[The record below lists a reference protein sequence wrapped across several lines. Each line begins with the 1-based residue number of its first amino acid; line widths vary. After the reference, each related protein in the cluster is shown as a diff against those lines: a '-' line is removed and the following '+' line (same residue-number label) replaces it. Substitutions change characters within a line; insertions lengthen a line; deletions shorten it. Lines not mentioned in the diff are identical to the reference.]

1 MASIFDDIFR
11 SLFGDNPLAVSEPP
25 KTGGKSEVKIQ
36 IELPKGKPKETVV
49 KRIIPFVKKEHVY
62 ESDNLKGIDKQMDK
76 KGYVEV
82 SPRSK
87 RYTDDDVKSD
97 KKKLSLDEYDGKN
110 TVEIDSTAVGEP
122 IRYNEKTGEV
132 WLRFRDKDGKPTGKW
147 YHYTNMDK
155 EQFKSFMKASSK
167 GRYVNFIMKYK
178 NHDPAYGPAPK
189 RKKK

>member
-1 MASIFDDIFR
+1 MLVEELFGDIFE
-11 SLFGDNPLAVSEPP
+11 SLFGNPFGSNPSKGSSKGPDL
-25 KTGGKSEVKIQ
+25 GKKVES
-36 IELPKGKPKETVV
+36 VV
-49 KRIIPFVKKEHVY
+49 KRLIPVMQREEKKTHVY
-62 ESDNLKGIDKQMDK
+62 KSDNLKGVDKQLDK

-82 SPRSK
+82 KPMSK

-97 KKKLSLDEYDGKN
+97 KKKLSIDEYDGKN

-132 WLRFRDKDGKPTGKW
+132 WLRFKDKDGKPTGKW

-189 RKKK
+189 KKGK